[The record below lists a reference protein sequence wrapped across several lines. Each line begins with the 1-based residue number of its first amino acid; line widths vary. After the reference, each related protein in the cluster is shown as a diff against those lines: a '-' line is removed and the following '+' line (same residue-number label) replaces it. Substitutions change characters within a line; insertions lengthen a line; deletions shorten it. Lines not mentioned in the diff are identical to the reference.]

1 MSTADPPLLLRASI
15 ASELQWT
22 GGEEEEEGGDA
33 GLVSPSPTAEAAS
46 LLSVTKEEIA
56 IRLCQISH
64 RKK

>member
-22 GGEEEEEGGDA
+22 GGEEEEGGDA